1 MKYFKFKSNVGIK
14 NPKLIEKQ
22 KKNEDSHK
30 FERIQ
35 AKKDQVNNASIFSKK
50 INHLFENSHLG
61 LEQELTPEW
70 IIDHLTISK
79 YADGEGKIS
88 FFADET
94 SLSWVE
100 LAIINLDI
108 DYKKEDIVVGNDNEV
123 VVSFDLSLDALKN
136 KCPLLYRKMYLL
148 NAMECV
154 NQQFLQNIGAL

>member
-1 MKYFKFKSNVGIK
+1 MKYFKFKSTDGIK

-22 KKNEDSHK
+22 KKYEDSHN

-61 LEQELTPEW
+61 LEEELTPEW

-108 DYKKEDIVVGNDNEV
+108 EYNKEDIAVGSDNEV
-123 VVSFDLSLDALKN
+123 VVCFELYIEALKI
-136 KCPLLYRKMYLL
+136 KCPSLYRKMYLL
-148 NAMECV
+148 NSIECV
-154 NQQFLQNIGAL
+154 QQEILQKIGSH